1 MLRDVLVGQYAA
13 ADTLNRRNIK
23 ELVSDGPYPRLCDLG
38 CDDGGWTVDLARSCG
53 SGHIAGAEMVPERAH
68 IAQSRGVNVTLSDL
82 NDAFPFIDES
92 FDLVHANQVI
102 EHVKDVDHF
111 IAETIRILTIG
122 GVAVISTENGS
133 SWHNI
138 FAAVMGWQTFSLSSL
153 STRARSVGNPLAL
166 HRGDPPPRTFDKHR
180 TIFNYRGLIEF
191 LKAHGLAIVAARGAG
206 YYPLPA
212 GVGSFDL
219 RHCHFITIK
228 VRKVGSEASRH
239 GQGQT

>member
-1 MLRDVLVGQYAA
+1 MLVAHRHPGVAVAVDFHDAPLRDAGHGEHARRVVAEVVEAQVG
-13 ADTLNRRNIK
+13 DI
-23 ELVSDGPYPRLCDLG
+23 EV
-38 CDDGGWTVDLARSCG
+38 
-53 SGHIAGAEMVPERAH
+53 GH
-68 IAQSRGVNVTLSDL
+68 VTEALSDEPVEVRL
-82 NDAFPFIDES
+82 EHVLS
-92 FDLVHANQVI
+92 ERLLVDQLSALVVDKPVLSENIV